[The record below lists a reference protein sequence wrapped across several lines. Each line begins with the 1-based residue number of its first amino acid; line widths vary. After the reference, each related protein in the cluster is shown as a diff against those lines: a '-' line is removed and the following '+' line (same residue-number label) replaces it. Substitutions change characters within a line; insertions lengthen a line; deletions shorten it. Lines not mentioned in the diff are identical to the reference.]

1 MFKIPEAA
9 RVTLLATN
17 SRVKRPEPT
26 VRAPRAAASVAS
38 AGSARSGVAA
48 TPSRRAAYQVAP
60 PPAGRDAHGA
70 AKHPAAAPSNPN
82 GRAVRVA
89 SRHHHPRVKRR
100 LPKTTHIAA
109 RNLLEIKVLPQG
121 LKALAEF
128 DTGREIRSER
138 LCLNWVFWI

>member
-1 MFKIPEAA
+1 LTDLACNLTDCQGLLHIAANVFKIPEAA

-38 AGSARSGVAA
+38 AGSARSRVAA

-89 SRHHHPRVKRR
+89 SLKKR
-100 LPKTTHIAA
+100 
-109 RNLLEIKVLPQG
+109 
-121 LKALAEF
+121 
-128 DTGREIRSER
+128 
-138 LCLNWVFWI
+138 